1 MDKKI
6 IKRLKKIFGKEH
18 VMYKEK
24 DLLLYQYDASLD
36 RSLPDAV
43 VFAQNREQVAQVAR
57 LCYEE
62 NIPLIPRG
70 AGSNLSGGTIAI
82 MGGIILQ
89 LSLLNRILEID
100 TENQCVV
107 VEPGVYNLALQ
118 QVLAPYGFYYAPDPA
133 SQRVS
138 TIGGNIAENAGGPHC
153 VKYGVTSNHVLG
165 VEMITA
171 DGDVIEIG
179 GKAEFIPGYDFLGTI
194 IGSEGTL
201 GIITKA
207 ILKILPLPE
216 ETRTMLAIFPD
227 MNKAAHA
234 VTEIMGKG
242 IIPATLEMMDKPI
255 IETVEKIHHLGY
267 PENAEAILLLELDG
281 PSAGMDEQEKEI
293 SDICRGA
300 GASSVEIAKD
310 GHERDALWQGRRLS
324 FGSLTMLQPSIMI
337 ADGTVP
343 RSRVPEVLEK
353 VMQICRKYDLKVGN
367 VFHAGDGNLHPFIMF
382 DERDHVQK
390 EKVLK
395 ANEEI
400 LHVCVEAGGTLSGE
414 HGIGLEKK
422 PAMRMLF
429 SDVDIA
435 AMVDVKN
442 AFDEKMILNPG
453 KIFPSVEVDNL

>member
-1 MDKKI
+1 MDKKT

-18 VMYKEK
+18 VMHKEK
-24 DLLLYQYDASLD
+24 NLLLYQYDASLD
-36 RSLPDAV
+36 RSLPEAV
-43 VFAQNREQVAQVAR
+43 VFAQNREQIAHLAC
-57 LCYEE
+57 LCFEE
-62 NIPLIPRG
+62 NIPLIARG
-70 AGSNLSGGTIAI
+70 AGSNLSGGTIPI

-89 LSLLNRILEID
+89 LSLMNRILEID
-100 TENQCVV
+100 TENQCAV

-118 QVLAPYGFYYAPDPA
+118 QALAPYGFYFAPDPA

-153 VKYGVTSNHVLG
+153 VKYGVTSNHILG
-165 VEMITA
+165 VEMVTA
-171 DGDVIEIG
+171 EGEILEIG
-179 GKAEFIPGYDFLGTI
+179 GKAEFIPGYDLLGPV

-201 GIITKA
+201 GIITSA
-207 ILKILPLPE
+207 IVKILPLPE
-216 ETRTMLAIFPD
+216 ETRTMLAVFQS

-234 VTEIMGKG
+234 VTEIMGRG

-267 PENAEAILLLELDG
+267 PEDAEAILLLDLDG

-293 SDICRGA
+293 TEICRSA
-300 GASSVEIAKD
+300 GATSVEIAKD
-310 GHERDALWQGRRLS
+310 GQERDALWQGRRLS

-343 RSRVPEVLEK
+343 RSRVPDVLEK
-353 VMQICRKYDLKVGN
+353 VMEICQKYGLKVGN
-367 VFHAGDGNLHPFIMF
+367 VFHAGDGNLHPFIIF

-400 LHVCVEAGGTLSGE
+400 LRVCVDAEGTLSGE

-422 PAMRMLF
+422 SAMRMLF
-429 SDVDIA
+429 SDEDIS
-435 AMVDVKN
+435 AMTDVKK

-453 KIFPSVEVDNL
+453 KIFPSIEVDNL

>member
-6 IKRLKKIFGKEH
+6 VKRLKKIFGKKH
-18 VMYKEK
+18 VMHEES

-43 VFAQNREQVAQVAR
+43 VFAQNREQVAAVAR
-57 LCYEE
+57 LCFEE
-62 NIPLIPRG
+62 RIPLIPRG
-70 AGSNLSGGTIAI
+70 AGSNLSGGTIPI

-89 LSLLNRILEID
+89 LSLMNRILEID
-100 TENQCVV
+100 TENQCAV

-118 QVLAPYGFYYAPDPA
+118 QALAPYGFYYAPDPA

-165 VEMITA
+165 VEMVTA
-171 DGDVIEIG
+171 EGEILNIG
-179 GKAEFIPGYDFLGTI
+179 GKAEFIPGYDLLGTV

-207 ILKILPLPE
+207 IVKILPLPE
-216 ETRTMLAIFPD
+216 ETRTMLAVFQN
-227 MNKAAHA
+227 MTKAANA
-234 VTEIMGKG
+234 VTEIMGRG

-267 PENAEAILLLELDG
+267 PADAEAILLLELDG
-281 PSAGMDEQEKEI
+281 PSAGMNEQEKEI
-293 SDICRGA
+293 TEICRSSGA
-300 GASSVEIAKD
+300 TSVEIAKD
-310 GHERDALWQGRRLS
+310 GQERDALWQGRRLS

-343 RSRVPEVLEK
+343 RSRVPQVLEK
-353 VMQICRKYDLKVGN
+353 VMEICQKYDLKVGN
-367 VFHAGDGNLHPFIMF
+367 VFHAGDGNLHPFIIF
-382 DERDHVQK
+382 DERNEAQK
-390 EKVLK
+390 ERVMK

-400 LHVCVEAGGTLSGE
+400 LRVCVEADGTLSGE

-422 PAMRMLF
+422 SAMRLLF
-429 SDVDIA
+429 SDVDIS
-435 AMVDVKN
+435 AMMDVKN
-442 AFDEKMILNPG
+442 GFDEKMILNPG
-453 KIFPSVEVDNL
+453 KIFPSIEVDNL